1 MRIVLNN
8 LLPFKGFGAMNL
20 FGVLFL
26 RTDWVDNNSTDSICR
41 LFAHERI
48 HSAQMKELLFIGFYI
63 IYLLEWVYRLMFHT
77 KTAYRG
83 ISFEREAYAHE
94 DDPQYPDTRKRFA
107 QWERR

>member
-1 MRIVLNN
+1 MRPIINSF
-8 LLPFKGFGAMNL
+8 LPFKGFGAMNL
-20 FGVLFL
+20 FGVLFF
-26 RTDWVDNNSTDSICR
+26 RKSWIDSHNTKAVSA
-41 LFAHERI
+41 LLTHERI
-48 HSAQMKELLFIGFYI
+48 HSAQMKELLYIGFYI

-94 DDPQYPDTRKRFA
+94 DDPQYPDTRNRFT